1 MVAKETP
8 NGELNLANSEV
19 KKMYQT
25 SHQRDFQNI
34 PGKVNRSGFLLLI
47 FYYEGPRS
55 DPLRPRTTE
64 FAAERLETLTKV
76 FFFKS
81 NSYSVN
87 TNNLF

>member
-1 MVAKETP
+1 
-8 NGELNLANSEV
+8 
-19 KKMYQT
+19 MYQT

-76 FFFKS
+76 FFF
-81 NSYSVN
+81 NQIVTVLTQITYFEC
-87 TNNLF
+87 LF